1 MLMEHVPE
9 PKAAGQRRL
18 LACDGGGIRGILSL
32 EILAELERKLRRE
45 YDDDQLVLADYFD
58 YIAGTSTGAMIAAGL
73 ALGWPVERLM
83 GIYLYKGPN
92 MFATLPFWK
101 RIQTLFGHKFPSE
114 KLAAD
119 MRDEYGT
126 ETLFGDAEM
135 KSLLLT
141 IVHNSTTDSP
151 WPLSNNPQ
159 AKYNDPANDDC
170 NSKLPLWEVVRA
182 STAFPLA
189 YPPEPITL
197 GGSEFIFVDG
207 ALTPYNNP
215 AFQLYLM
222 ATIPEYRLEWETGID
237 KMLLVSVG
245 TGMSPQVHPK
255 LEEKD
260 MNALHTAKTLLP
272 TLLNGPVVQ
281 QDMVCRM
288 IGKCIHGAEIDGEIG
303 DLSEGAGDDRKFSYV
318 RYNAMLTEDGL
329 EQLGLGHLAGEKTRK
344 GVASPMGM
352 KWVPQLREI
361 GRAVAKEVDMATY
374 ADFRGV
380 RTS

>member
-1 MLMEHVPE
+1 MLLEAVPE
-9 PKAAGQRRL
+9 PKAPGQRRL
-18 LACDGGGIRGILSL
+18 LACDGGGIRGIFSL

-45 YDDDQLVLADYFD
+45 YDDDDLVLSDYFD
-58 YIAGTSTGAMIAAGL
+58 YFAGTSTGAMIAAGL
-73 ALGWPVERLM
+73 ALGWPVERLI

-92 MFATLPFWK
+92 MFAALPFWK
-101 RIQTLFGHKFPSE
+101 RVQTMFGHKFPSE
-114 KLAAD
+114 QLAAD

-126 ETLFGDAEM
+126 DTLFGDAEM

-141 IVHNSTTDSP
+141 IVHNSSTDSP

-159 AKYNDPANDDC
+159 AKYNNPESDDC

-189 YPPEPITL
+189 YPPEPISL

-215 AFQLYLM
+215 ALQLYLM
-222 ATIPEYRLEWETGID
+222 ATVPEYRLEWESGVD

-245 TGMSPQVHPK
+245 TGMSPQLHPN

-272 TLLNGPVVQ
+272 TLLGGPVIQ
-281 QDMVCRM
+281 QDMMCRM
-288 IGKCIHGAEIDGEIG
+288 IGKCIHGAHIDGEIG
-303 DLSEGAGDDRKFSYV
+303 DLSEGADDSRKFSYV
-318 RYNAMLTEDGL
+318 RYNAMFTEKGLREMGLDHLTG
-329 EQLGLGHLAGEKTRK
+329 AKTLK
-344 GVASPMGM
+344 GVGSPMGM
-352 KWVPQLREI
+352 DWVPQLREI
-361 GRAVAKEVDMATY
+361 GRTVAKEVSMDTY
-374 ADFRGV
+374 AGFEGV
-380 RTS
+380 RRG